1 MLNYDKAIQTHVGDV
16 WNLLLIDKSEF
27 EDLHLYWLHPLRQGF
42 QNTSTG
48 LTPNCNP
55 KMNFI
60 SNDDCIS
67 SMMENALIKHPA
79 VNTTMGASGRG
90 VNTLRT
96 VIRGKLRSMINVPN
110 IPMDFCGLS
119 MIYLAM
125 EGSVMWL
132 ARGLQL
138 YQYLECL

>member
-96 VIRGKLRSMINVPN
+96 VIRGKLRSMINVPKYTHGFLWVIHDISDHGGFSN
-110 IPMDFCGLS
+110 VAC
-119 MIYLAM
+119 
-125 EGSVMWL
+125 
-132 ARGLQL
+132 
-138 YQYLECL
+138 